1 MGRRHQAAA
10 AAAAAVAVVA
20 AALCAPAAAQAQDAR
35 ELWEA
40 GGDASIDRSP
50 DWRPHSAAQTSLADW
65 KLVDDTPPSADDLN
79 RVDSVLDWLETA
91 RAERRWARQ
100 DDGDAAAPPPPPHP
114 QGNQCQ
120 QHLPQMCPKDPETGE
135 GGPDTTLQCD
145 ACLAKPENALKL
157 KLYNCSAAETKAFC
171 DPHWPLSPV
180 CDLALAADMGGMT
193 PGGGR
198 PGGGRRLQPGGK
210 GMPGGKNFRAMFQGI
225 MSWSMHMNEQGYF
238 YQCNSLPG
246 WSYWEANLYEFE
258 KGPYPFDSGRQGHT
272 VGVCLP
278 DECGTLYPTNPDN
291 GAGCDGYK
299 TYPTKECP
307 DPYHKHGMYRDVA
320 TIVDDYVHYG
330 LAHYWLRTSFVY
342 KPGAPP
348 LDSGA
353 WTLIGVIIALAVL
366 CLLGTLINSKT
377 LARAKVAMPMCALDR
392 PIVFAP
398 SPALCR
404 LTECPAAAICAGKR
418 TWTSGWRR

>member
-1 MGRRHQAAA
+1 
-10 AAAAAVAVVA
+10 
-20 AALCAPAAAQAQDAR
+20 
-35 ELWEA
+35 
-40 GGDASIDRSP
+40 
-50 DWRPHSAAQTSLADW
+50 
-65 KLVDDTPPSADDLN
+65 
-79 RVDSVLDWLETA
+79 
-91 RAERRWARQ
+91 
-100 DDGDAAAPPPPPHP
+100 
-114 QGNQCQ
+114 
-120 QHLPQMCPKDPETGE
+120 
-135 GGPDTTLQCD
+135 
-145 ACLAKPENALKL
+145 
-157 KLYNCSAAETKAFC
+157 
-171 DPHWPLSPV
+171 
-180 CDLALAADMGGMT
+180 
-193 PGGGR
+193 
-198 PGGGRRLQPGGK
+198 
-210 GMPGGKNFRAMFQGI
+210 

-278 DECGTLYPTNPDN
+278 DECGTLYPTNPNN

-320 TIVDDYVHYG
+320 TIVDDYVHVRKPNDPPQGSLPPECRLTASGSGCWQYG

-377 LARAKVAMPMCALDR
+377 LARAKVAMPMCALQAQSSFSPR
-392 PIVFAP
+392 AP
-398 SPALCR
+398 SA
-404 LTECPAAAICAGKR
+404 
-418 TWTSGWRR
+418 